1 MHIIPE
7 DTPRDNSW
15 EGGGMAGSRE
25 MERAVSCIRSARH
38 LSAVTGAGISVE
50 SGIPPFRGENG
61 LWTKYDPELFD
72 ISYFRRK
79 PAESWKLLKTLFYDT
94 FKDAKPNEAHAVL
107 ARLEAAGTLKAL
119 ITQNIDNLHTI
130 AGSRNVIEYHGS
142 VRDLVCL
149 ECRKRVPA
157 DPAVLQTLPPRCGC
171 GGVLKPDIVFFG
183 EEIPLHA
190 LLKAESEIEK
200 TDALL
205 VVGTTGEVYPAAFVP
220 MEAKRNGAVIVEV
233 NVLPSSFSVTVSDI
247 FLEGKASEV
256 MAELGA
262 AVGS

>member
-1 MHIIPE
+1 MGH
-7 DTPRDNSW
+7 
-15 EGGGMAGSRE
+15 AKE
-25 MERAVSCIRSARH
+25 MEKAVSSVRSARY
-38 LSAVTGAGISVE
+38 LSAFTGAGISVE

-72 ISYFRRK
+72 ISYFRRR

-94 FKDAKPNEAHAVL
+94 FRDARPNDAHAVL

-119 ITQNIDNLHTI
+119 VTQNIDNLHTI

-142 VRDLVCL
+142 VRELVCI
-149 ECRKRVPA
+149 ECKKRKPA
-157 DPAVLQTLPPRCGC
+157 DPEALENLPPTCAC

-190 LLKAESEIEK
+190 LMKVESTVEK
-200 TDALL
+200 TDAML
-205 VVGTTGEVYPAAFVP
+205 VIGTTGEVYPAAFVP
-220 MEAKRNGAVIVEV
+220 LEAKRNGALIIEV
-233 NVLPSSFSVTVSDI
+233 NVLPSSFTNEVSDI
-247 FLEGKASEV
+247 FLQGKASEV

-262 AVGS
+262 AIGI